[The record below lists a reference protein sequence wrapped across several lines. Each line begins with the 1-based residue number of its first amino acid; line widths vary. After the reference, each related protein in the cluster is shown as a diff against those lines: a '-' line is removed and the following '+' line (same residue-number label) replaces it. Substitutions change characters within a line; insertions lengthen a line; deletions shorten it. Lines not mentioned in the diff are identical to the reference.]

1 MAQTFEHKVII
12 HKNLLKSRKTLFDA
26 VSERLHGILF
36 TCQESDFL
44 VDFNH
49 VSVYEYNRTK
59 NLMIGP

>member
-26 VSERLHGILF
+26 VSERLNGVLF

-49 VSVYEYNRTK
+49 VSVYEYIRTK
-59 NLMIGP
+59 YLMIGP